1 MTPSAVIADV
11 RAQLA
16 GEPVFMAGSLV
27 AADVH
32 GHGDYH
38 DVDLFCPTANVLI
51 SVGQKLLDSGY
62 KFGERFD
69 RVWDRW
75 LNYGFKTW
83 HTNSL
88 RLMSPGGIETNL
100 VYKLTDGH
108 PTTSLAQVLES
119 FDFGL
124 LGAGYDL
131 KTDTFR
137 DMRPYLFPG
146 LSINGPLPMMPN
158 KRDNWRMGFI
168 SQYNGLREFGRYAKY
183 HGYGYD
189 MSAVKDDLVEGY
201 RMAALY
207 MSTHFDADKQKLG
220 KIYEAIGL
228 HIEVDNIAELTQAS
242 KEIDFKDSLDVIME
256 ALE

>member
-1 MTPSAVIADV
+1 MTTSAVIADV
-11 RAQLA
+11 RSMLA
-16 GEPVFMAGSLV
+16 GEPVFLAGSLV

-32 GHGDYH
+32 GHGIYH

-51 SVGQKLLDSGY
+51 SVGQKMLDAGY
-62 KFGERFD
+62 TFGDRFD
-69 RVWDRW
+69 RVWERW

-100 VYKLTDGH
+100 VYKLSEGH

-131 KTDTFR
+131 KTDQFR

-146 LSINGPLPMMPN
+146 MDLNGALPLMPA
-158 KRDNWRMGFI
+158 KRDNWRNGFI
-168 SQYNGLREFGRYAKY
+168 SQYNGLREFGRYVKY

-189 MSAVKDDLVEGY
+189 MSTVKDDLVTGY
-201 RMAALY
+201 YSAAAY
-207 MSTHFDADKQKLG
+207 MSTHFNEEKQQLG
-220 KIYEAIGL
+220 KIYEVIGG
-228 HIEVDNIAELTQAS
+228 HIEMDNIDELAQAS